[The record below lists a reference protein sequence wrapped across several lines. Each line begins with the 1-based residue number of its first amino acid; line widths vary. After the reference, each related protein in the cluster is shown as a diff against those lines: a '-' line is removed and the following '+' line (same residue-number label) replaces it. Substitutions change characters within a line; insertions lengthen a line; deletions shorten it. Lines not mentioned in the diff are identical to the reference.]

1 MKIQTVWQTQ
11 KQFISTDENE
21 HSVLIDALESN
32 GDQGSGQTPADL
44 LVSALGG
51 CMGISMM
58 TSLKNYD
65 EPVEELRIDLDA
77 TKSEEV
83 PKRIEEVKLTIQIKT
98 DIPEKIVDRIVKLS
112 HEKYCRISNSINA
125 DLIVEVNYL

>member
-1 MKIQTVWQTQ
+1 MKIQTIWQSQ
-11 KQFISTDENE
+11 KQFTSTDENG
-21 HSVLIDALESN
+21 HSVSIDALESN
-32 GDQGSGQTPADL
+32 GGQETGQTPADL

-58 TSLKNYD
+58 TSLENYD

-77 TKSEEV
+77 TKSVEV

-112 HEKYCRISNSINA
+112 HEKYCTISNSINA